1 MSDNVREA
9 RFTFLMNRLSTQEP
23 KDINSGILP
32 LWKVI
37 LVYSRLHPGIYGVY
51 AITAHCCPIRGSVV
65 RKKIAQ
71 RDRYETTN

>member
-1 MSDNVREA
+1 M
-9 RFTFLMNRLSTQEP
+9 MNRLSTQEL

-37 LVYSRLHPGIYGVY
+37 LVYSRLHPDIYGVY
-51 AITAHCCPIRGSVV
+51 AITSALLFNSGQCHQ
-65 RKKIAQ
+65 KKIAQ